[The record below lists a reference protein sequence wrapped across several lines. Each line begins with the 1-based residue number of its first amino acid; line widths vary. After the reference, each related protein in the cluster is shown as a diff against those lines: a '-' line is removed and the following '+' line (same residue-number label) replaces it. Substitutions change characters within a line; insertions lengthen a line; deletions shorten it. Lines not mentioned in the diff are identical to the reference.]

1 MHSPRWIEQ
10 KKKCL
15 TLKPGAL
22 IANDK
27 WLLFSMG
34 FLVGFYR
41 TFLLIFI
48 WFSSHLFNQINAA
61 FGQFWMNDVMREVS
75 RLTNNFVE
83 QRTKTLALSKKKIC
97 EHKTFLGA
105 HSTQIQWLCSS
116 NRISFYRRANIVAIL
131 MVACTCLWTAGA
143 DAGDGTLMLF
153 VSYVNSSFHVLLH
166 RCRRRSFACR
176 TQLKC

>member
-1 MHSPRWIEQ
+1 MHSSRWIEQ

-41 TFLLIFI
+41 TFSIFI
-48 WFSSHLFNQINAA
+48 FVASLQPNHRCIWTILNEWCYERSLAVCK
-61 FGQFWMNDVMREVS
+61 QFCWTVHKNIGI
-75 RLTNNFVE
+75 E
-83 QRTKTLALSKKKIC
+83 QKKIC

-105 HSTQIQWLCSS
+105 QSTQIQWLCSS

-131 MVACTCLWTAGA
+131 MVACTCCELLVMVMVLWCC
-143 DAGDGTLMLF
+143 LCRMWIPLF
-153 VSYVNSSFHVLLH
+153 MFFVIVVVVVVVGRLLVAH
-166 RCRRRSFACR
+166 S
-176 TQLKC
+176 

>member
-1 MHSPRWIEQ
+1 MHSPRWIER

-27 WLLFSMG
+27 WLLFSMR

-48 WFSSHLFNQINAA
+48 WFSSHLFNQIIAA

-83 QRTKTLALSKKKIC
+83 QRTKTLALSKKKYC
-97 EHKTFLGA
+97 EDKTFLGA
-105 HSTQIQWLCSS
+105 HRTQIQWLCSS

-131 MVACTCLWTAGA
+131 MVACTCCELLV
-143 DAGDGTLMLF
+143 LML
-153 VSYVNSSFHVLLH
+153 VMVLWCCL
-166 RCRRRSFACR
+166 CRMWIPLFMFFFIVVVVVVGRLLVAHS
-176 TQLKC
+176 